1 MSSDKDNIHEIDI
14 DIRVPEGDDLKGS
27 AKDIEAA
34 VNTAISFF
42 PEIKDYQASI
52 SIVGEEEIQALN
64 RQYRDNDSVTDVL
77 SFPLFETD
85 PRGVDLLGDIVICAD
100 RAREQAVQ
108 YGHSLKREI
117 SYLTVHSVLH
127 LLGYD
132 HMEEEDRIKMR
143 EMEDKIMDKLAV
155 FREQGSEVSREV
167 LDALCAKAKEMLAF
181 SYSPYS
187 KYKVG
192 AAILTADGEV
202 FTGCNIENASYG
214 ATICA
219 ERTAA
224 VKAVSEGQTVFKAIA
239 IACSGSEFAYPCGIC
254 RQFLNEFIEKKAP
267 VVLIDCNDNVATEV
281 FENLLPHGFSGKDMG
296 IGIL

>member
-1 MSSDKDNIHEIDI
+1 MSIESSSIHEIDI
-14 DIRVPEGDDLKGS
+14 DIRVPDADELKGA

-34 VNTAISFF
+34 VNAAISFF
-42 PEIKDYQASI
+42 PEIKDFQISI
-52 SIVGEEEIQALN
+52 SIVGEEEIQSLN

-85 PRGVDLLGDIVICAD
+85 PRGVDLLGDVVICVE
-100 RAREQAVQ
+100 RAKEQAAQ

-132 HMEEEDRIKMR
+132 HIEQEDKEKMR
-143 EMEDKIMDKLAV
+143 EMEDRVMDKLAV

-187 KYKVG
+187 EYRVG

-224 VKAVSEGQTVFKAIA
+224 VKAVSEGQRVFKAIA

-267 VVLIDCNDNVATEV
+267 VVLIDCNGNVAEEA
-281 FENLLPHGFSGKDMG
+281 FEDLLPHGFSGKDMG